1 MMCTDPTQ
9 TPGAAGGRRGGG
21 GSQAQI
27 MEGSDVGSDTDPDTT
42 VTCDPDCDWLLATT
56 MNDFTT
62 TIIIYYYY
70 VN

>member
-1 MMCTDPTQ
+1 
-9 TPGAAGGRRGGG
+9 
-21 GSQAQI
+21 
-27 MEGSDVGSDTDPDTT
+27 MEGSDVGSDTDTDMT

-70 VN
+70 VNYSIELK